1 VCAVPHAVTM
11 LVGRYVLG
19 LHPGALLGV
28 CAGAGTSMPGLAALQ
43 DVARSR
49 VPTLGF
55 DVSYAVGNV
64 LLVLSGTAVVAL
76 TAR

>member
-1 VCAVPHAVTM
+1 
-11 LVGRYVLG
+11 
-19 LHPGALLGV
+19 
-28 CAGAGTSMPGLAALQ
+28 MPGLAALQ

-55 DVSYAVGNV
+55 GVSYAVGNV
-64 LLVLSGTAVVAL
+64 LLVLSGTAIVAL